1 MPPLRPFRSRARG
14 GFTLVE
20 LIVVLAIMGL
30 SAVVVTTMRP
40 PAPEAQSAEAIVT
53 RARRLAVQRAQ
64 LLTLDLGSDG
74 RWTVV
79 APHAGVGGV
88 TGGDTVA
95 SGLGDRPAA
104 PVSMTIDAM
113 GSCHPDQQGGGASFD
128 PLRCRWRLAETPR

>member
-40 PAPEAQSAEAIVT
+40 PAPEAQSTEAIVT

-64 LLTLDLGSDG
+64 LVTLDLGRDG
-74 RWTVV
+74 YWSVV
-79 APHAGVGGV
+79 APHNGVGGG

-95 SGLGDRPAA
+95 SGRGDWPAA
-104 PVSMTIDAM
+104 PVTITIDAM
-113 GSCHPDQQGGGASFD
+113 GSCRPDPQGGGASFD
-128 PLRCRWRLAETPR
+128 PLRCRWRAAETPR